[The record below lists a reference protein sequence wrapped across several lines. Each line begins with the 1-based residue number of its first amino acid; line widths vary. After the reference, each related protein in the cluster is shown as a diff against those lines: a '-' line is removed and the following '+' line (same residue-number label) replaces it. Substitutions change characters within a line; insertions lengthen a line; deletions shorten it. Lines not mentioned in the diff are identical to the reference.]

1 MPRPGGFVK
10 EEALHLL
17 ERRLGEEAE
26 QNLRLKEVLVHLREE
41 MKDWKEEN
49 MRLREGSVELK
60 EENIQVKK
68 ENMELKWKL
77 KDLEKENIMLKMRF
91 QSGNVATDEEV
102 VKDKEEYLVLSKYE
116 DSPPMGVD
124 VKVEKGEENRN
135 NQLPS
140 IPEEVKV
147 KEERLEEDHMEKW
160 GQPGD
165 SGESLAG
172 DPDWSPSRLPDRR
185 NSLMKC
191 KERSWSREDRV
202 RMQSPQSFKDIIMPK
217 LRVKSGVSGAS
228 VTKREK
234 EKRSVS
240 RERRVVIR
248 ERRSLSREEGRS
260 RDRMPVKSPPSR
272 GMDTRDNANLVALAR
287 KRSTGRLGATAGGLP
302 ALDNHPAQLLRL
314 ALGKERGLSEK
325 RKKGSRSRSRGR
337 KRRRTSRSRSWER
350 RGSRSS
356 PENRSYDRTSPD
368 YRAYRR
374 DRSRS

>member
-1 MPRPGGFVK
+1 MPRPVGWG
-10 EEALHLL
+10 ETLRLL
-17 ERRLGEEAE
+17 EGRLGEQVE
-26 QNLRLKEVLVHLREE
+26 QNLRLKEVMVQLGEE
-41 MKDWKEEN
+41 VKDWKEEN

-60 EENIQVKK
+60 EENIQVKE

-77 KDLEKENIMLKMRF
+77 KDLEKENIKLKRRF
-91 QSGNVATDEEV
+91 QSGNVATEEEV
-102 VKDKEEYLVLSKYE
+102 VKDKEEYPVLSKYE
-116 DSPPMGVD
+116 DSPQMGVN
-124 VKVEKGEENRN
+124 VKVEKGEENKN
-135 NQLPS
+135 NQVAS

-147 KEERLEEDHMEKW
+147 KQERLEEDQLEKW

-165 SGESLAG
+165 SLAG
-172 DPDWSPSRLPDRR
+172 DPDRRPSGLSDWKR
-185 NSLMKC
+185 SLQKAR
-191 KERSWSREDRV
+191 ERSWSREYRV

-272 GMDTRDNANLVALAR
+272 GMDTRENANLVALAR

-350 RGSRSS
+350 RVEHVMAGQEGSGH
-356 PENRSYDRTSPD
+356 
-368 YRAYRR
+368 RR
-374 DRSRS
+374 VGEGR